1 MFQSLVVTYR
11 APLSTVDRSSGCV
24 NYDLDLVPSTLVRIV
39 DPADVAQNSIAP
51 NTPLERAVY
60 APTLHVVVGSRIPS
74 SEVVP
79 RDVLEHCFD
88 CSRSETAWAVVPQA
102 YV

>member
-11 APLSTVDRSSGCV
+11 APLSTVDSGSGCV
-24 NYDLDLVPSTLVRIV
+24 NYDLVPSTLVRIV

-51 NTPLERAVY
+51 NTLLERAVY

-79 RDVLEHCFD
+79 RDVLEHCLD

-102 YV
+102 HV